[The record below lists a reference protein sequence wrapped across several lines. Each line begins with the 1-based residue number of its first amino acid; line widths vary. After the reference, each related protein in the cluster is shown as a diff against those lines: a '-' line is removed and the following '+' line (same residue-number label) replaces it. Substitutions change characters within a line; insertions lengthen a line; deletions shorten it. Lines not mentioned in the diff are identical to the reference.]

1 VGDLGFLEKA
11 QQRATNFVSRSN
23 ILVVASHSEDVIRR
37 LCTKLLW
44 LRQGSVAAFGDVDA
58 VMERYKAEQL
68 GAGQTTLE
76 RAAM

>member
-1 VGDLGFLEKA
+1 
-11 QQRATNFVSRSN
+11 
-23 ILVVASHSEDVIRR
+23 
-37 LCTKLLW
+37 LLW